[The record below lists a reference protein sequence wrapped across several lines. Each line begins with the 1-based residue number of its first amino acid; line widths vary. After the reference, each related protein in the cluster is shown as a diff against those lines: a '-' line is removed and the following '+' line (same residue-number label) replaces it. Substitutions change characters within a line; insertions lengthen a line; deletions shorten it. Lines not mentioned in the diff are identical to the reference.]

1 MVSIEHARQA
11 GVLAAKIDAQSDVQ
25 TVIQKAIDGGWT
37 IGDLVLNLSCKTENM
52 TVQIGSLDAQAS
64 MQALT
69 LAKTIY
75 QAQIDALTKQLA
87 QL

>member
-1 MVSIEHARQA
+1 MVSIDNARQA
-11 GVLAAKIDAQSDVQ
+11 GVLAAKIDAQSSVQ

-37 IGDLVLNLSCKTENM
+37 ICDLVLNLSCKTENM

-69 LAKTIY
+69 LAKKIY
-75 QAQIDALTKQLA
+75 QAQIDALNKQLQ